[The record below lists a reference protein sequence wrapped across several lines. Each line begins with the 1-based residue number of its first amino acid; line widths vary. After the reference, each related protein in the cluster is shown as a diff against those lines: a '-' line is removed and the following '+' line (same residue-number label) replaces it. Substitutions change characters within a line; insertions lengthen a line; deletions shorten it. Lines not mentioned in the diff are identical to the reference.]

1 MQNGEH
7 SIIDEGGSV
16 FMIQQIKMP
25 SAGQTTDAARIVS
38 IKVQAGDRVKR
49 GDVLLEAETDKAVL
63 PVESYA
69 AGLVLEVL
77 VGEGDDVTAGMPLV
91 AIGSEEDQ
99 KSYTP
104 GGKAPAAV
112 PDEAPAQ
119 PAADAPEA
127 RVPAGASGTLDAE
140 QEYLPILGGAVRTE
154 ARPAPQPAQRSQ
166 WPAMP
171 NAKMLARELGVD
183 LGGLSPANGV
193 MLTRKDVRAAQAAVA
208 GAASAAPEEADYEV
222 VPQSRMRQAIA
233 RRMLESV
240 RAIPAF
246 QCTVAVDMEGCMA
259 LRKLAAERYDVKL
272 SYNDILAKA
281 VAAAARKYPLI
292 NARFEEDEI
301 RMFRRVNIGLAVALD
316 GALVVPVARGVDGMG
331 LWEIS
336 QQYRELVQKARDGR
350 LRPDEMGCGCITI
363 SNLGMFDVTAFTAIV
378 NPPESC
384 ILAVGGISV
393 QPVWDGE
400 QFRPVH
406 RMNVTGSF
414 DHRIVDGAYGAKFL
428 QELRTLLESPA
439 LMLC

>member
-1 MQNGEH
+1 
-7 SIIDEGGSV
+7 
-16 FMIQQIKMP
+16 MIQQIKMP

-38 IKVQAGDRVKR
+38 IKVRAGDRVKR

-77 VGEGDDVTAGMPLV
+77 VAEGDDVTAGMPLV

-99 KSYTP
+99 KGYTP
-104 GGKAPAAV
+104 GAGGPAAAPPATTAQRAGSDAPKNDAPKNDAPAS
-112 PDEAPAQ
+112 
-119 PAADAPEA
+119 APE
-127 RVPAGASGTLDAE
+127 TLDAE
-140 QEYLPILGGAVRTE
+140 REYLPILSGSAREGGEAS
-154 ARPAPQPAQRSQ
+154 ARPVQRRC

-183 LGGLSPANGV
+183 IDGLSPANGA
-193 MLTRKDVRAAQAAVA
+193 MLTRKDVLAAQAAGA
-208 GAASAAPEEADYEV
+208 GADAVAPEEAACEV

-240 RAIPAF
+240 RSIPAF

-259 LRKLAAERYDVKL
+259 LRKLAAEKYDVRL

-281 VAAAARKYPLI
+281 VAAAVRKYPLI
-292 NARFEEDEI
+292 NARFEDEEI

-331 LWEIS
+331 LREIS
-336 QQYRELVQKARDGR
+336 KQYRELVQRAREGR

-393 QPVWDGE
+393 EPVWDGA

-428 QELRTLLESPA
+428 QELRALLESPA